1 MSTLLIFIELLVLL
15 VVTRF
20 VAVPNACGAGGG
32 VWEHLCSGM
41 DGVNLLWDDFA
52 GSLVRNSVW
61 TVAMGCSLSA
71 GLSGLYSSLGFLW
84 YCSHRL
90 APSKVIKCRNEGN
103 DSLLQCSEMVPA
115 LSKFFFGSVR

>member
-1 MSTLLIFIELLVLL
+1 MSTLLISIELFVLL
-15 VVTRF
+15 VVTKF

-61 TVAMGCSLSA
+61 TVALGCSLSA
-71 GLSGLYSSLGFLW
+71 GLCGLWIQLGISLVLLPQT
-84 YCSHRL
+84 CSLQGRVL
-90 APSKVIKCRNEGN
+90 KGDKVQE
-103 DSLLQCSEMVPA
+103 
-115 LSKFFFGSVR
+115 